1 MLAWE
6 DVLKHYEGLYEGSIN
21 EILSIGRLTGS
32 IIDTYQEG
40 LLSIYDRWNESSHL
54 PIDEFMHVFNPIF
67 PATFSTTLGGVE
79 KSSEGS
85 LSLHRNMSPRSTAR
99 ILT

>member
-21 EILSIGRLTGS
+21 EMLSAGHPTGR

-40 LLSIYDRWNESSHL
+40 LLSIYDRWNKSSHL

-67 PATFSTTLGGVE
+67 PDTFSTTLDEVE
-79 KSSEGS
+79 KSSVED
-85 LSLHRNMSPRSTAR
+85 LSLHREY
-99 ILT
+99 

>member
-6 DVLKHYEGLYEGSIN
+6 DVQKHYEGLYEGSIN
-21 EILSIGRLTGS
+21 EISTDHPTGS

-67 PATFSTTLGGVE
+67 PTTFSTSLREVR
-79 KSSEGS
+79 KVFEGS
-85 LSLHRNMSPRSTAR
+85 LSLYREY
-99 ILT
+99 